1 MAKSKKLG
9 RLTKDEQDVIRRNYK
24 TSTIEALAEE
34 MGRRPEAIND
44 YIIDHLGSKPKVTD
58 KFNIKARK
66 YWPSI
71 LKQISEEESVLFEY
85 HWEKIIEQFNRD
97 VIHTEE
103 LQIIDVIRQEILC
116 DRALRSQQ
124 DTANALAQLTE
135 ELQIVKALSRD
146 LSDDPQ
152 ASSEND
158 QRIFDLDRQIAVMRA
173 AQDTLSKDYKTYL
186 SLKMQ
191 LFDKIKGSRHMRI
204 SKIEDMKET
213 FSTLALKLRSDPNF
227 AEKCSLDMEKMR
239 LSMKMHLEKLG
250 DYHEFEN
257 TTDRPFLNA
266 ETVFFEGTDEDEAG
280 KD

>member
-1 MAKSKKLG
+1 MSKSKKLG
-9 RLTKDEQDVIRRNYK
+9 RLTKDEQELIRKNYK
-24 TSTIEALAEE
+24 TSTIEALAVE

-44 YIIDHLGSKPKVTD
+44 YIINHLGAKPKITD
-58 KFNIKARK
+58 KFKLTARK

-71 LKQISEEESVLFEY
+71 LKQISEEEAVLFEY

-124 DTANALAQLTE
+124 DTANSLAELTE
-135 ELQIVKALSRD
+135 ELRIAKVLSKD
-146 LSDDPQ
+146 IDDPME
-152 ASSEND
+152 SSEND

-213 FSTLALKLRSDPNF
+213 FSTLALKLRTDPNF
-227 AEKCSLDMEKMR
+227 AEKVSLDMEKMR
-239 LSMKMHLEKLG
+239 LSMKMHLQTLG

-266 ETVFFEGTDEDEAG
+266 ETVFFEGTEEDEG